1 MFYLVLYNYNVKYIC
16 GFLLEI
22 NVVLYDMKI
31 FIVCNNFFN
40 EIWIIFLKFVLFSFV
55 VFIYRILLINIV
67 IVYVKI

>member
-40 EIWIIFLKFVLFSFV
+40 EI
-55 VFIYRILLINIV
+55 
-67 IVYVKI
+67 

>member
-31 FIVCNNFFN
+31 FIVCNNFYN